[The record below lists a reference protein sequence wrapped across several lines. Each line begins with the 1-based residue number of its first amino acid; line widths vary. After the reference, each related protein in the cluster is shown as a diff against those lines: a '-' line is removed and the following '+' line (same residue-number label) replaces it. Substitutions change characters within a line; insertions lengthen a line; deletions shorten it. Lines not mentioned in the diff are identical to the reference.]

1 MTIKNFYN
9 NKKSGG
15 FRYTPHSLNQSY
27 LICCIKENM
36 IPQVMLIAAA
46 AIFLMY
52 RGINPYRSIL

>member
-1 MTIKNFYN
+1 MTIKIFITTKNPVSSDPIYH
-9 NKKSGG
+9 
-15 FRYTPHSLNQSY
+15 YLNQSY